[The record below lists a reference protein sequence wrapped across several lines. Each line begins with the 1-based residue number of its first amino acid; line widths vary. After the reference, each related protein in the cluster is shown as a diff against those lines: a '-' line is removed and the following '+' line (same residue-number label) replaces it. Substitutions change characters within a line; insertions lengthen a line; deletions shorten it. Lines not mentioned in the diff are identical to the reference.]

1 MPPAPIRLLWL
12 LDTLG
17 IGGAEGLAI
26 PFARSLDRS
35 RFELYVGCHGKLE
48 NSAVE
53 RELRR
58 LGIPLFEVGARNLRD
73 RAAFRRLV
81 EFVKREEINV
91 VHAHLTYSA
100 VWSAL
105 LSRSTGVPSFASL
118 HVAPAATR
126 EFRKTLRFR
135 VATDLRD
142 RLMRFVLNRWSAGV
156 IAVSAALR
164 QTYLEG
170 GGLRPD
176 KVQVVHNGIELARFQ
191 RDRAQTRMRL
201 ERDFEIPA
209 GAPILVTVSVLRPA
223 KGIEVLL
230 DTVRRVPDAYF
241 LIVGGGPKEEEFRE
255 LAQKSGVGER
265 VRWAGFRTD
274 VDELLAG
281 ADAFVH
287 PSLVDAFPTVLLEAM
302 AAGLPVV
309 ASGVGGIPE
318 IVSPGVTGKLVPPGD
333 PDALASALNTLLADP
348 GAMARMSEAAQQR
361 ARREFSAQAWLA
373 RLGQLYEQVVR

>member
-1 MPPAPIRLLWL
+1 VTPAPIRLLWL

-35 RFELYVGCHGKLE
+35 RFQLYVGCHGKLE
-48 NSAVE
+48 NSSVE

-58 LGIPLFEVGARNLRD
+58 LGVPVFEVGARNLRD
-73 RAAFRRLV
+73 RAAFKRLV
-81 EFVKREEINV
+81 ELVKREEINV

-105 LSRSTGVPSFASL
+105 LSRATGIPSFASL

-135 VATDLRD
+135 LATDFRD
-142 RLMRFVLNRWSAGV
+142 RLMRFVLNRWSNGV

-170 GGLRPD
+170 GGLRPG
-176 KVQVVHNGIELARFQ
+176 KVQVVHNGIELARFR
-191 RDRAQTRMRL
+191 RDRAETRARL
-201 ERDFEIPA
+201 ERELDIPS
-209 GAPILVTVSVLRPA
+209 GVPILVTVSVLRPA

-241 LIVGGGPKEEEFRE
+241 LIVGGGPKEEEFHG
-255 LAQKSGVGER
+255 LAAKSGVGER

-274 VDELLAG
+274 VDALLAG
-281 ADAFVH
+281 CDVFVH
-287 PSLVDAFPTVLLEAM
+287 PSLADAFPTVLLEAM

-318 IVSPGVTGKLVPPGD
+318 IVLPGVTGELVPPGD
-333 PDALASALNTLLADP
+333 PDALASALNALLADR
-348 GAMARMSEAAQQR
+348 GKMARMSEAAQER
-361 ARREFSAQAWLA
+361 AQREFSAEAWLA